1 MNEQSSRYKNAVV
14 IILIGLVILLTG
26 LSGFLYGL
34 LSVQNIKTTT
44 LTQTETQTFTKT
56 SGQTYTKTQTQIFTQ
71 TQTKTETQTETQ
83 TAIKIT
89 TQTSIQTTTMTQ
101 IKTTTQTV
109 TPPIERLEII
119 SLYEN
124 STTMVTL
131 DVKNVGTADATISN
145 IFVNG
150 KPLDPN
156 RANPAIPFLLK
167 VNNTVQIKLDFTMI
181 PLTLGETYDFRVH
194 TGSGS
199 DYAKSIVIT

>member
-1 MNEQSSRYKNAVV
+1 MNAIV
-14 IILIGLVILLTG
+14 IILVGLVILLTG

-44 LTQTETQTFTKT
+44 ITQSESQTFTQTSGQTFTETQT
-56 SGQTYTKTQTQIFTQ
+56 QILTQ
-71 TQTKTETQTETQ
+71 TQTKTETQTIMET
-83 TAIKIT
+83 T
-89 TQTSIQTTTMTQ
+89 TQTSTKTTTMTQ
-101 IKTTTQTV
+101 IKTMTQTITQTI
-109 TPPIERLEII
+109 TPQIERLEII

-131 DVKNVGTADATISN
+131 DVRNVGTADATISN

-150 KPLDPN
+150 KPLDSN

-194 TGSGS
+194 TGAGS
-199 DYAKSIVIT
+199 DYVKSIVIT

>member
-1 MNEQSSRYKNAVV
+1 MNVQSISYKNAVV

-34 LSVQNIKTTT
+34 LSVQNIGTTT
-44 LTQTETQTFTKT
+44 LTQTETQTFTMT
-56 SGQTYTKTQTQIFTQ
+56 SGQTFTKTQTQ
-71 TQTKTETQTETQ
+71 TETETQ
-83 TAIKIT
+83 TAIQTATKTT
-89 TQTSIQTTTMTQ
+89 TQTSIQTTTM
-101 IKTTTQTV
+101 TQTV

-124 STTMVTL
+124 STWMVTL

-150 KPLDPN
+150 QPLDSN
-156 RANPAIPFLLK
+156 RANPALPFLLK
-167 VNNTVQIKLDFTMI
+167 VDNTVQIKLDFTMI

-199 DYAKSIVIT
+199 DYAKSIIIT